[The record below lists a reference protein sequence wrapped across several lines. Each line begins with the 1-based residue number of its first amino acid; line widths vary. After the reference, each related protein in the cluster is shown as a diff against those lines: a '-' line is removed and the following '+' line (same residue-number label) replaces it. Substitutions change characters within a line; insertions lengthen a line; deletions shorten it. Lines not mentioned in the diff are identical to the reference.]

1 MTPAHAAHLS
11 RRAAL
16 ALPAATLLARPG
28 HANPAIDR
36 LARIV
41 VGAAPG
47 GGTDTVARLLA
58 ERLSGRYAP
67 QVIVENRPGA
77 SSRLAAEAV
86 KAAPP
91 DGTTLLICPM
101 PVLAL
106 FPHVLPRTTRYDPLA
121 DFTPVTTVGELAY
134 GLVVPRAHPAQDLQS
149 FILWAQAK
157 GDVAFA
163 PPVAGAPQHM
173 LGLRLARE
181 AGLTFTVVTYRA
193 ASLAVQDLVAGR
205 LDAFMSHMAEIAPQ
219 ARGGNARLI
228 AVTSAARLP
237 GFPEVPT
244 FAEQGYP
251 QLTGGEAF
259 AVMLPARAPQAVVAA
274 LHGAVAAALAEPA
287 LQERLARIEMAPLA
301 LTPAETGARLR
312 AEFAAWGPVV
322 QASGFRAEE

>member
-1 MTPAHAAHLS
+1 
-11 RRAAL
+11 
-16 ALPAATLLARPG
+16 
-28 HANPAIDR
+28 
-36 LARIV
+36 
-41 VGAAPG
+41 
-47 GGTDTVARLLA
+47 
-58 ERLSGRYAP
+58 
-67 QVIVENRPGA
+67 
-77 SSRLAAEAV
+77 
-86 KAAPP
+86 
-91 DGTTLLICPM
+91 
-101 PVLAL
+101 
-106 FPHVLPRTTRYDPLA
+106 
-121 DFTPVTTVGELAY
+121 
-134 GLVVPRAHPAQDLQS
+134 
-149 FILWAQAK
+149 
-157 GDVAFA
+157 
-163 PPVAGAPQHM
+163 
-173 LGLRLARE
+173 
-181 AGLTFTVVTYRA
+181 
-193 ASLAVQDLVAGR
+193 VQDLVAGR

-251 QLTGGEAF
+251 QLTGAEAF